1 MRNTKNLLDYR
12 KVALMEYKDQKKLLE
27 EKLGHHKVYFCGET
41 YTVYEDKETFYID
54 VTELGIAIFDKS
66 YSVNDALIT
75 IMTGGQEQSINFDD
89 YQSLDDIYNTYNS
102 SFNDYGVEEFI
113 EFVKEVSERNH
124 LYFDIY
130 RKDNE
135 RGGEYYLI
143 SDGERELKVDGCGA
157 EFIDDDEEDEDSIK
171 YF

>member
-1 MRNTKNLLDYR
+1 MEKSKNLLDYT
-12 KVALMEYKDQKKLLE
+12 KIDALDYEDQIELLE

-54 VTELGIAIFDKS
+54 VPELGIAIFDKS

-75 IMTGGQEQSINFDD
+75 NMTGGQEQSFDFDD
-89 YQSLDDIYNTYNS
+89 YQSLDDIYNS
-102 SFNDYGVEEFI
+102 SLDEYIKLETFI
-113 EFVKEVSERNH
+113 ELVKEISEHNH

-130 RKDNE
+130 RKDNG

-143 SDGERELKVDGCGA
+143 SDGERELKVDDCGM
-157 EFIDDDEEDEDSIK
+157 EFVEDDEEDEDDDM
-171 YF
+171 

>member
-1 MRNTKNLLDYR
+1 MEKTGNLFDYTKVD
-12 KVALMEYKDQKKLLE
+12 ALVYEYQIELLE
-27 EKLGHHKVYFCGET
+27 EKFGGRKVCFCGET
-41 YTVYEDKETFYID
+41 YTVYENEETFYID
-54 VTELGIAIFDKS
+54 VPELGITMFDKS
-66 YSVNDALIT
+66 YSLNDALYSIIT
-75 IMTGGQEQSINFDD
+75 NDQEQSLDFAD

-130 RKDNE
+130 RKDNG

-157 EFIDDDEEDEDSIK
+157 EFVEDDEEDEDDDDM
-171 YF
+171 

>member
-1 MRNTKNLLDYR
+1 MEKTGNLLDYT
-12 KVALMEYKDQKKLLE
+12 KVDALDYEEQIELLE
-27 EKLGHHKVYFCGET
+27 EKLGGREVLFCGET
-41 YTVYEDKETFYID
+41 FTVYEDKEVYYID
-54 VTELGIAIFDKS
+54 IPELGIGMYDKS
-66 YSVNDALIT
+66 DSLDNVLIT
-75 IMTGGQEQSINFDD
+75 IMTGGQEQSINFDV

-130 RKDNE
+130 RKDNG
-135 RGGEYYLI
+135 RGCEYYLI

-157 EFIDDDEEDEDSIK
+157 EFVEDDEDDDDDM
-171 YF
+171 

>member
-1 MRNTKNLLDYR
+1 MEKTENLLDYR
-12 KVALMEYKDQKKLLE
+12 KVDALDYEDQIELLE
-27 EKLGHHKVYFCGET
+27 EKLGGREVCFCGET
-41 YTVYEDKETFYID
+41 FTVYEDKETYYID
-54 VTELGIAIFDKS
+54 IPELGIGEYDKS
-66 YSVNDALIT
+66 DSLDNVLIT
-75 IMTGGQEQSINFDD
+75 IMTNGQEQSINFSD

-130 RKDNE
+130 RKDNG

-143 SDGERELKVDGCGA
+143 ADGERELKVDGCGA
-157 EFIDDDEEDEDSIK
+157 EFVEDDEEDEDDDM
-171 YF
+171 